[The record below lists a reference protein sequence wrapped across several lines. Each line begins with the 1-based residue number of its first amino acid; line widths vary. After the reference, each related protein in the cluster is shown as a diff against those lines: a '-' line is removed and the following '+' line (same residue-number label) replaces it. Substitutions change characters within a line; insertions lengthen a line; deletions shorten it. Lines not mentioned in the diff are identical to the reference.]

1 MQIKRTD
8 KSPTEVVLNVTADQK
23 FLDAAKNY
31 VLRSLSGEV
40 KVAGFRPGKA
50 PLAVIEKNIDASRL
64 QTEFLEQAINSLY
77 GELVRAENLRPVKDP
92 AVSIKKF
99 VPFDQLEAEF
109 EVETIGAVKLAD
121 YKSIKKAKPSVS
133 VTAKEVNDVLA
144 SLRKQA
150 AERSEVQRPSKN
162 GDEVTLDFK
171 GVDAKGQAVNGA
183 EGKDYPLVLGSNTFI
198 PGFEPNVVGIK
209 AGEEKEFAVTFPKDY
224 NVAALQ
230 GKKVTFKVKAH
241 KVSELKE
248 PELNDDFVAKVSPF
262 KKLDELKVDIKKQL
276 TAEKQREADQ
286 IYQNETL
293 EEIAS
298 KSSVALPKSVVDNQI
313 ERGEVEERQNLAYR
327 GTTWEEH
334 LKEEGVTAEEHRERN
349 RSKAE
354 NTVKISVLLTE
365 IAEKEGIE
373 VTPEELE
380 IRLQILK
387 GQYPDAAMQAELDKP
402 ENKQDIYSRLM
413 TEKTIAK
420 LVGYASGKKN

>member
-209 AGEEKEFAVTFPKDY
+209 ACEEKEFAVTFPKDY

-230 GKKVTFKVKAH
+230 CKKVTFKVKAH
-241 KVSELKE
+241 KVS
-248 PELNDDFVAKVSPF
+248 
-262 KKLDELKVDIKKQL
+262 
-276 TAEKQREADQ
+276 
-286 IYQNETL
+286 
-293 EEIAS
+293 
-298 KSSVALPKSVVDNQI
+298 
-313 ERGEVEERQNLAYR
+313 EVEERQNLAYR